1 MAELSVN
8 FNRLDNVIDSL
19 RDAESYYN
27 DRIDHLTDCR
37 DDINGITNEFGYLSS
52 ASFQL
57 SQKISQL
64 EDDLAD
70 ITTFRQRV
78 EDFRDTANDEESGLA
93 SRLYE
98 DSNDFMHD
106 MGITPEYEKSAL
118 ERFAEGFIEGVTAI
132 YDAIVDFS
140 ASVVEWFEEHPIV
153 AQILVVVGEALVAI
167 AAIAVFVC
175 TLPASGVL
183 AVLAAI
189 GAGWAA
195 FKACT
200 DLACDA
206 AALGA
211 YIAGDEETGDAFA
224 DYTTR
229 DLFHDAGELVGDGL
243 NDITGADF
251 FDDAFGLV
259 GDITYTGM
267 DIVGIVGAIVNPAE
281 FTSFD
286 AAMIGMQGIGK
297 TISDIPGSGI
307 AAGGNLINAG
317 IDIALG
323 GLSTNSNSTVST
335 VASELQHLKD
345 YTTGLP
351 DIFDDVAFGMNNIGI
366 ISDSTYGDFHDAC
379 DTVSNF
385 FGFKSVELNAALFTG
400 IAISPIVVPTVAVP
414 SIAPILISIH

>member
-153 AQILVVVGEALVAI
+153 AQILVVVGEVLIAA
-167 AAIAVFVC
+167 AAIALFVIS
-175 TLPASGVL
+175 LPASGVL

-200 DLACDA
+200 DLVCDT
-206 AALGA
+206 AALCA
-211 YIAGDEETGDAFA
+211 YIDGDEETGDFLAEYDA
-224 DYTTR
+224 R
-229 DLFHDAGELVGDGL
+229 DLFHDSGELIGNGL
-243 NDITGADF
+243 NEITGADF
-251 FDDAFGLV
+251 FDDAFSLY
-259 GDITYTGM
+259 GDIVYTEL
-267 DIVGIVGAIVNPAE
+267 DIVGIVGGLTSLNPQSISSAEAIWTGVSGLGHFITDIP
-281 FTSFD
+281 TD
-286 AAMIGMQGIGK
+286 GIGS
-297 TISDIPGSGI
+297 T
-307 AAGGNLINAG
+307 GNLINSALDIG
-317 IDIALG
+317 LGLHGSSISTTIKDTKDLFQNIPDVFSDIAFSL
-323 GLSTNSNSTVST
+323 N
-335 VASELQHLKD
+335 
-345 YTTGLP
+345 
-351 DIFDDVAFGMNNIGI
+351 DVGI
-366 ISDSTYGDFHDAC
+366 ISDTTFGDIEEALDIEK
-379 DTVSNF
+379 SF
-385 FGFKSVELNAALFTG
+385 FGFKNVEMNAALFTG